1 MHRFPSWLALFQG
14 RLFVAARRTRVLY
27 AKAAGLDAGDL
38 EAEHAA
44 SGMLQGRWHELEE
57 LAELTDAGLHTTKVA
72 FAKATR
78 EQVRMLLSV
87 TIAACWQLCVCD
99 ARSAFFAQVATFQA
113 ASTAFF
119 ARLHSEGPGT
129 LAHDLPAGL
138 DALRRFQGLAAEM
151 AKERE
156 QLVLA
161 ESLFDLEQTLFPEL
175 SKVWKET
182 PIMYVHRMLLSLQ
195 RARDDALLRS
205 CRQRLSSGARQ
216 ACMTSTQLTWMRY
229 ARSQRACGQTQ
240 TSCASRPRRQT
251 LPRSCTQCTACG
263 ACPCWMR

>member
-1 MHRFPSWLALFQG
+1 MHMLVPGWLALSQV
-14 RLFVAARRTRVLY
+14 RLFVAACRTRVLY

-78 EQVRMLLSV
+78 EQVRVLLMMA
-87 TIAACWQLCVCD
+87 TAACWQLSMGG
-99 ARSAFFAQVATFQA
+99 ARPAFRAQVATFQA
-113 ASTAFF
+113 ATAAFF
-119 ARLHSEGPGT
+119 ARLACEGPGT

-175 SKVWKET
+175 SKVWKDT
-182 PIMYVHRMLLSLQ
+182 PVMYVTRTLLSCSKPGTTPCF
-195 RARDDALLRS
+195 ALA
-205 CRQRLSSGARQ
+205 G
-216 ACMTSTQLTWMRY
+216 T
-229 ARSQRACGQTQ
+229 G
-240 TSCASRPRRQT
+240 
-251 LPRSCTQCTACG
+251 
-263 ACPCWMR
+263 